1 MSGEFPLNA
10 KVRFT
15 QERLSILTAR
25 DRQGLAGRIG
35 VVQTDGNL
43 IRKPTVYFPADGTKQ
58 ELRLFGLDPR
68 QLELVEGPPATEP
81 DSAPRLN
88 DAATPT
94 DPSNLPPGTADGEAT
109 APEGGGTLSQ
119 DELDNFFD

>member
-1 MSGEFPLNA
+1 MNA

-15 QERLSILTAR
+15 QERLAILTAR

-43 IRKPTVYFPADGTKQ
+43 IRKPTVYFPADGTKP

-81 DSAPRLN
+81 EADAAPRLN
-88 DAATPT
+88 DGANHT
-94 DPSNLPPGTADGEAT
+94 DHSPGPADAEPP
-109 APEGGGTLSQ
+109 APAGGGTLSQ

>member
-1 MSGEFPLNA
+1 MSTEFPMNA

-25 DRQGLAGRIG
+25 DRQGLAGRVG

-43 IRKPTVYFPADGTKQ
+43 IRKPTVCFPADGTKP
-58 ELRLFGLDPR
+58 ELRLFAVDPR
-68 QLELVEGPPATEP
+68 QLELVEGQPATEP
-81 DSAPRLN
+81 EAAPSLN
-88 DAATPT
+88 DGANQT
-94 DPSNLPPGTADGEAT
+94 DPALGAVDGAT
-109 APEGGGTLSQ
+109 AAADGGGTLSQ

>member
-1 MSGEFPLNA
+1 MSTEFLLDA

-43 IRKPTVYFPADGTKQ
+43 IRKPTVYFPAEGAKP
-58 ELRLFGLDPR
+58 EIRLFAVDPR
-68 QLELVEGPPATEP
+68 QLELVEAPPATEP
-81 DSAPRLN
+81 EAVTATRLN
-88 DAATPT
+88 DGANHT
-94 DPSNLPPGTADGEAT
+94 DLSPGTADAESP
-109 APEGGGTLSQ
+109 APASGGTLSQ